1 MSTTIHANPLPTQPQ
16 RQPKPN
22 RWLRWLRYG
31 VGGLLGLLIA
41 LAGVGALYQIIATA
55 QDRRTLPP
63 PGQLVDVS
71 GYKLH
76 LYSMGENQG
85 NPTVVLLSCGGCMT
99 PNWGWIQ
106 PELAKFT
113 RVVAYDRAGF
123 GWSEPAATPRTAE
136 QAIAEL
142 RIALKK
148 AAIPGPYLLV
158 GHSLGGLL
166 ARIYATRYPEEVVGL
181 VLLDPRHPDQTSRW
195 PAAARTAEAGEAN
208 MLRLLGWLA
217 RLGVL
222 RLTSIGYEQARDLP
236 PQQAAQ
242 YAALWATTQFWQS
255 IQTQGAMVTQLDTEA
270 RATNTLGDLP
280 LIVISATTAWLTPGA
295 PADEARQVYTAL
307 NLEQAALS
315 SNSLHRSVEGTS
327 HTSLVN
333 KQADAQATVDAVRQ
347 LLAAIATGKP
357 LKP

>member
-1 MSTTIHANPLPTQPQ
+1 MSTTIHANTLPTQPQ
-16 RQPKPN
+16 PPPKPN

-63 PGQLVDVS
+63 PGQLVDVG

-106 PELAKFT
+106 PEVAKVT

-123 GWSEPAATPRTAE
+123 GWSEPAPAPRTPD
-136 QAIAEL
+136 QSVTEL
-142 RIALKK
+142 RIALQK
-148 AAIPGPYLLV
+148 AGISAPYLLV
-158 GHSLGGLL
+158 GHSYGGLL
-166 ARIYATRYPEEVVGL
+166 ANLFAAHYPDEVVGM
-181 VLLDPRHPDQTSRW
+181 VLLDPRHPDQATRW
-195 PAAARTAEAGEAN
+195 PAAARTAEESEGG
-208 MLRLLGWLA
+208 MIRLLGWLA
-217 RLGVL
+217 RLGIL
-222 RLTSIGYEQARDLP
+222 RLTDIGYQQAKELP
-236 PQQAAQ
+236 PQQTAE

-255 IQTQGAMVTQLDTEA
+255 IQAQAATVPQLDA
-270 RATNTLGDLP
+270 AVSVNRTLGDLP
-280 LIVISATTAWLTPGA
+280 LIVLSADTAWLTPGA
-295 PADEARQVYTAL
+295 PADEARQVYTTL
-307 NLEQAALS
+307 NLEQAARS
-315 SNSLHRSVEGTS
+315 SNSLHRTVEGAS

-333 KQADAQATVDAVRQ
+333 KAADAQATI
-347 LLAAIATGKP
+347 AAIRQVIAAIKTGSP
-357 LKP
+357 LR